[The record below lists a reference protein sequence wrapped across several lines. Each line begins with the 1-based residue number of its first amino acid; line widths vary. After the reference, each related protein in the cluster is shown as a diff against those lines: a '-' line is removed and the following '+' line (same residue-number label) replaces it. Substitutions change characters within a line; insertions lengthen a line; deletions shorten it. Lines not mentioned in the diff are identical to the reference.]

1 MPSLKKLNNK
11 HLGDFSD
18 QKSRAMSNLLNDGQL
33 KREDYAGYFIKN
45 TNGQKRPSALS
56 IFPHVG
62 MISNVNTFTTKKMIN
77 DKEVTEK
84 PAHELDERLR

>member
-1 MPSLKKLNNK
+1 
-11 HLGDFSD
+11 
-18 QKSRAMSNLLNDGQL
+18 MSNLLNEGQL

-62 MISNVNTFTTKKMIN
+62 MISNVNTFTTKKMIY
-77 DKEVTEK
+77 DKEVVEK
-84 PAHELDERLR
+84 PAHELDERIRKYHLV